1 MRSSTSRGGAILS
14 TMMSGALVAAIR
26 RITARHAAV
35 PYRRSLPVEQ
45 CATRP
50 TTLGTSTTAIQA
62 TSESARTAR
71 SARSVRA
78 MVRAAGVKG
87 ECALPRRCRDRAG
100 RARFAI
106 TIGMP
111 VYDPTVYPNAAAI
124 GGIARRVAPISSPP
138 RGSIQALRRCAPA
151 RRAASATS
159 RRQATRSVFVAGK
172 AR

>member
-26 RITARHAAV
+26 RITARHAAI

-50 TTLGTSTTAIQA
+50 ATLGTSTTAIQA

-78 MVRAAGVKG
+78 MRAAGVKG
-87 ECALPRRCRDRAG
+87 ECALPRRCRDRAD

-106 TIGMP
+106 AIGMP

-151 RRAASATS
+151 RRAASATN